1 LGIILNGIIPKS
13 KKLKLTSPFKYGR
26 IVSGDNFINR
36 SEDIKR
42 IHQNIGSGINSLL
55 ISPRRWGK
63 SSLMKQLA
71 FLNKEKKTK
80 VAFIDFLNI

>member
-1 LGIILNGIIPKS
+1 M
-13 KKLKLTSPFKYGR
+13 TSPFKYGR
-26 IVSGDNFINR
+26 IVTGDNFINR

-42 IHQNIGSGINSLL
+42 IQQNIQSGINTLL

-63 SSLMKQLA
+63 SSLMKQVA

-80 VAFIDFLNI
+80 FAFIDFFNIRT